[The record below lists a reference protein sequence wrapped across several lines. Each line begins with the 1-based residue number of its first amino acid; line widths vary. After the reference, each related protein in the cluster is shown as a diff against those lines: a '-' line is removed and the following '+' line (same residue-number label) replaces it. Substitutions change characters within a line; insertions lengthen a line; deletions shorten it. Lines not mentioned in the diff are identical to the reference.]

1 MLKHLLFIAL
11 LLGGGYYFWT
21 TRPVTHGPGVV
32 APNEPEQKQVWGK
45 SAIQYKDYKVMPVAE
60 FNIEAR
66 VLSKQRYDDDAR
78 AEIAPYDFVLGWGP
92 MSDETNLDKMMVR
105 QDKRVFDLE
114 LTNPPIPLPE
124 IYRNMANVHLAPS
137 TVEIRDK
144 LGSVRQGHVV
154 RLKGYLVNITTEG
167 GRIFKSSLSRNDRG
181 NDAGEILWIKELI
194 IL

>member
-32 APNEPEQKQVWGK
+32 APNEPEQKQVWRK
-45 SAIQYKDYKVMPVAE
+45 SNIEFKDYKIEPVAE

-105 QDKRVFDLE
+105 QERRTFDLE

-124 IYRNMANVHLAPS
+124 IYRHIANVHLAPS

-154 RLKGYLVNITTEG
+154 RIKGYLVNITTER
-167 GRIFKSSLSRNDRG
+167 GRFFKSSLSRSDRG
-181 NDAGEILWIKELI
+181 NDAGEILWIEEFI